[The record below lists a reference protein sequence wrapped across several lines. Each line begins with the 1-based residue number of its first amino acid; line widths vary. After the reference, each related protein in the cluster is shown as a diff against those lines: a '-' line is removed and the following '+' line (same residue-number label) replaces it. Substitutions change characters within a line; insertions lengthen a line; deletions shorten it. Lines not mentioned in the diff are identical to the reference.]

1 MLVEAQ
7 VDCPA
12 CGELLSLG
20 VDTSAGRV
28 QRYYEDCAVCCRPI
42 AVRAVCE
49 PGCVESLEVEP
60 G

>member
-1 MLVEAQ
+1 MLVEAV

-12 CGELLSLG
+12 CGEALSLG
-20 VDTSAGRV
+20 VDTSAGRE
-28 QRYYEDCAVCCRPI
+28 QSYYEDCAVCCRPM

-49 PGCVESLEVEP
+49 PGRVESLEVEP